1 MNIQYPFRSSKSR
14 LTKQQEQM
22 QLINQQIIDY
32 MLTIQEDK
40 DAESIWL
47 EIRANGLDISHSS
60 FNTKL
65 KKLVDAGLIE
75 KISFG
80 YNKNSYRIQDQ
91 KMS

>member
-14 LTKQQEQM
+14 ITKQQKQM
-22 QLINQQIIDY
+22 QSINQKIIDY

-47 EIRANGLDISHSS
+47 EIRANGLDISNSS
-60 FNTKL
+60 FTTKL
-65 KKLVDAGLIE
+65 KKLVDAGVIE

-80 YNKNSYRIQDQ
+80 YNKYMYRTKI
-91 KMS
+91 